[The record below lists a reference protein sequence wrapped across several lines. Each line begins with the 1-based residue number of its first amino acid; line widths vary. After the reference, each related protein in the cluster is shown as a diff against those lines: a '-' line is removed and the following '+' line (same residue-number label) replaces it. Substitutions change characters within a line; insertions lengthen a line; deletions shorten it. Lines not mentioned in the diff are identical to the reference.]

1 MRRIV
6 GKVTWYIKQLFPLT
20 YISKYREGERNRLS
34 IWKMWF
40 GKVYRHRKYI
50 ISGASDHHRKGVNDG

>member
-6 GKVTWYIKQLFPLT
+6 GKVIWYIKQLFPLT
-20 YISKYREGERNRLS
+20 YISNYREDRQNKLA

-40 GKVYRHRKYI
+40 GRSYRIRDYW
-50 ISGASDHHRKGVNDG
+50 ISCASNQP